1 MSANQN
7 LSQFKRQRVAKT
19 VVLRGGVKRMEKQK
33 IQPLGDRILV
43 EPLEAEEKTA
53 GGIVIPDTAK
63 EKQQK
68 GRVIAVGKG
77 RVSEEGKLT
86 PLEVKVSD
94 QVLFGRYTGTE
105 VKIGATDYLII
116 KEDDILGIIK

>member
-1 MSANQN
+1 
-7 LSQFKRQRVAKT
+7 
-19 VVLRGGVKRMEKQK
+19 MEKQK

-53 GGIVIPDTAK
+53 GGIVIPDPAK

-68 GRVIAVGKG
+68 GKVIAVGKG
-77 RVSEEGKLT
+77 RVSEDGKLT

-94 QVLFGRYTGTE
+94 QVLFGRYTGSE
-105 VKIGATDYLII
+105 VKIGTTDYLII